1 MAERVEQELL
11 VVERENFVKVGTE
24 ENQWVIL
31 DTEFEKEEIKKNE
44 TVVLPKTNEIKA
56 RVIEHEDAE
65 EDNSSDESE
74 ASLPSPTYVPVSKFL
89 VIPSPVPKTSTRT
102 SPSEK
107 SELVMK
113 SFIHPAKAIIA
124 DTVASTAVSKV
135 LGESVSKVEDASKHI
150 DKSVDLSDNSACSD
164 MEDTTSELKFQ
175 LRCHFCGAFCTSV
188 IEMRYHV
195 EEKHRV
201 ESALINEHYTPCMV
215 TLSEIA
221 SRDRG
226 PSITSSIASTA
237 NVFSCIFCD
246 KNYKTKQSAK
256 RHIKQTHGFLTVKD
270 DHFTMSGGT
279 IPEDSKSRKS
289 STMKMKAH
297 GFVPP
302 MKRPAAVAKTSQTFA
317 ETAAGEDRVP
327 VEVVGAHV
335 QVQPPLN
342 CQGLH
347 RGQRA
352 APLQA
357 PALKEQLLPVQAPA
371 ITEAQIQVSDIP
383 SSLMGQFQAAVKRKT
398 KGKLKKEKTQK
409 VKSKVSSK
417 VGYYK
422 ELENI
427 LLDSSKNQK
436 LELWRKRTPVPP
448 SQPNQSEAS
457 HNPPI
462 PPHVGQG
469 LSLTDVDVPSN
480 TAARHHPPIPPVSH
494 SLCLSEQDPT
504 PNAAIHNNPPITAGI
519 PNPPISAV
527 SEGVSLSVRDL
538 PDTAS
543 AARRLEFL
551 SKQKYAVMVNNNGN
565 SEDIMME
572 EMGCGDIN
580 KEIQLAKQP
589 PITPASKRGRRPKV
603 SSKGRL
609 KCGIASCLPCSINS
623 DCGKCT
629 QCLNRKVLK

>member
-11 VVERENFVKVGTE
+11 VVERENVVKVGTE
-24 ENQWVIL
+24 ENQWVKL

-44 TVVLPKTNEIKA
+44 TVVLPKTKEMKA
-56 RVIEHEDAE
+56 RVIENEDAE

-89 VIPSPVPKTSTRT
+89 VILSPVPKTSTIT
-102 SPSEK
+102 SPCEK

-113 SFIHPAKAIIA
+113 SFIHPVKAIVA
-124 DTVASTAVSKV
+124 DTVAPTAVAKV

-201 ESALINEHYTPCMV
+201 ESAVINEHYTPCMV
-215 TLSEIA
+215 KLSEIA

-226 PSITSSIASTA
+226 PSITSSIASSA

-279 IPEDSKSRKS
+279 ILEDSQSRKL

-317 ETAAGEDRVP
+317 ETAAGGDRVP
-327 VEVVGAHV
+327 VEGVGAHV
-335 QVQPPLN
+335 QVQHPLN

-347 RGQRA
+347 RGQRV

-357 PALKEQLLPVQAPA
+357 PALKEPLLPVQAPA

-383 SSLMGQFQAAVKRKT
+383 SSLMGQFQANAKRKT

-436 LELWRKRTPVPP
+436 FELWRKRTPVPP

-457 HNPPI
+457 HSPP
-462 PPHVGQG
+462 PVGQG
-469 LSLTDVDVPSN
+469 LSLTEVDVPPN

-504 PNAAIHNNPPITAGI
+504 PNAAIHNNPPIAAGI

-527 SEGVSLSVRDL
+527 SEGASLSVRDL

-543 AARRLEFL
+543 AAMRLGFL
-551 SKQKYAVMVNNNGN
+551 SKQKYAVMSNNNGN

-572 EMGCGDIN
+572 EMGCVDIN

-629 QCLNRKVLK
+629 QCLNKKVLK